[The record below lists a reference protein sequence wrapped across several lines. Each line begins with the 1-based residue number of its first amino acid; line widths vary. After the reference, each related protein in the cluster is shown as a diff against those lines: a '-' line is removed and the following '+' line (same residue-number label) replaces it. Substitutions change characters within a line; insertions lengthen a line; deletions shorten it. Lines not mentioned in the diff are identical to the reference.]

1 MTKMAGSETFQMSI
15 DWPSKHRRHQNG
27 GFGRNPSK
35 VAALVSDRVTQLW
48 SRAVKSGHRHPGH
61 DPGG

>member
-15 DWPSKHRRHQNG
+15 DWPPKHRRHQNG

-35 VAALVSDRVTQLW
+35 VAALVSDR
-48 SRAVKSGHRHPGH
+48 SRSYGHAP
-61 DPGG
+61 